1 MFYQRI
7 AIYTIV
13 LLLSGS
19 TVFRAQAQNRDA
31 VVAKLA
37 ESLGS
42 SSLKEAPF
50 LMFSCVSAHAH
61 TRGEH
66 SFLYDWNEKLVRFE
80 GQTNAGEEVIVLF
93 DSENKTGKVF
103 INKKL
108 NDNPDLLKNIIQL
121 FEDDSFLL
129 FTPLRVANKELSAS
143 LQETEIINSRKY
155 FVLKV
160 PTPNAK
166 HESNRLFIDSQNGNL
181 SIWKT
186 YDKKENKTQELVVSK
201 IKDAGGGLTLP
212 TVFTDKVTGKIYQ
225 YPIVAALLNIE
236 ESKFKNP

>member
-7 AIYTIV
+7 AIYTFV
-13 LLLSGS
+13 LLLLSS
-19 TVFRAQAQNRDA
+19 TAFRAQAQNRDA
-31 VVAKLA
+31 VVAKLS

-42 SSLKEAPF
+42 SSLEEAPF
-50 LMFSCVSAHAH
+50 LMFSCVSPHPH
-61 TRGEH
+61 IRGEH

-93 DSENKTGKVF
+93 DSEAKTGKVF

-108 NDNPDLLKNIIQL
+108 NDNPELLKNIIQL

-129 FTPLRVANKELSAS
+129 FTPLRVANKELNAS

-160 PTPNAK
+160 LTPNAK

-181 SIWKT
+181 SIWKA
-186 YDKKENKTQELVVSK
+186 YDKKENKTQELVVSR

-212 TVFTDKVTGKIYQ
+212 TWFTDKNTGKIYQ

-236 ESKFKNP
+236 ESKFKIP